1 MDPDGARGRIEAGP
15 VLAAIGAVILLV
27 SLFLGWYEEVGTAW
41 EVFEVWD
48 LVLAGLALVA
58 LYSAFEEVS
67 GREPL
72 AERLLPLVG
81 IAALVIVISQV
92 INDPPA
98 ATGAGNDTGIWLALA
113 GSALM
118 ALGGVLASTHVS
130 VALVTNPREREGTRA
145 TEPLDRER

>member
-1 MDPDGARGRIEAGP
+1 MDPDQARGRIEAGP
-15 VLAAIGAVILLV
+15 VLAAIGAALLLV
-27 SLFLGWYEEVGTAW
+27 SLFLDWYEEVGTAW

-48 LVLAGLALVA
+48 LVLAAFALVTI
-58 LYSAFEEVS
+58 YSAFEEVS

-72 AERLLPLVG
+72 AESLLPLVG
-81 IAALVIVISQV
+81 LGAFVIVISQV

-118 ALGGVLASTHVS
+118 ALGGILTSSHIS
-130 VALVTNPREREGTRA
+130 VALVTDGDRTTTRA

>member
-1 MDPDGARGRIEAGP
+1 MDPDRPRGRIEAGP
-15 VLAAIGAVILLV
+15 ILAGIGALLLLV
-27 SLFLGWYEEVGTAW
+27 ALFLDWYDGAGTAW

-48 LVLAGLALVA
+48 VVLAALALTA

-72 AERLLPLVG
+72 FERLLLLTG
-81 IAALVIVISQV
+81 LLALVIVLSQL

-98 ATGAGNDTGIWLALA
+98 AADASKETGVWLALGGA
-113 GSALM
+113 ALM
-118 ALGGVLASTHVS
+118 TLGGFLSSTHIS
-130 VALVTNPREREGTRA
+130 VALVTDGPRTETRA

>member
-1 MDPDGARGRIEAGP
+1 MTPDRARGRIEAGP
-15 VLAAIGAVILLV
+15 VLAAVGAALVLV
-27 SLFLGWYEEVGTAW
+27 SLFLDWYEEVGTAW

-48 LVLAGLALVA
+48 VVLAALALVA
-58 LYSAFEEVS
+58 LYSAFEEIS

-81 IAALVIVISQV
+81 VIAFVIVLSQL

-98 ATGAGNDTGIWLALA
+98 ATDAAADTGVWLALA

-118 ALGGVLASTHVS
+118 ALGGILTSSHIS
-130 VALVTNPREREGTRA
+130 IALVTDGDRGETRP
-145 TEPLDRER
+145 TEPIDRER